1 MNRLRELR
9 EDRDLLQKDVAEAIG
24 LSQRNYSYYETE
36 QAMLTTDILRNLAN
50 FYNTSIDYIL
60 YETDER
66 KPYPKSIM
74 KKMDNA
80 VDKALDKASKKI

>member
-74 KKMDNA
+74 KKMD
-80 VDKALDKASKKI
+80 KKINKKKKLETR